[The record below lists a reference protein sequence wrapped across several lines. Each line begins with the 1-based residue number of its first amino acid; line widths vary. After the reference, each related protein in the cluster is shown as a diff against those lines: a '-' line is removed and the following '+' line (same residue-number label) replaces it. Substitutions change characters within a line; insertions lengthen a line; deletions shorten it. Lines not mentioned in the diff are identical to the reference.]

1 MRTGNVPGAESEIGR
16 YMTQRLRALRLAG
29 QDLPGAGNM
38 AKLRMSEMYRL
49 AREVGLGIIG
59 ARGLLHDYSEDAEPA
74 DDGEAI
80 DDAILDLAM
89 WSPGP
94 SIYGGTDQVQRNILG
109 ERVLGLPREPSDDR
123 TLAFKDLRKNA

>member
-1 MRTGNVPGAESEIGR
+1 
-16 YMTQRLRALRLAG
+16 
-29 QDLPGAGNM
+29 M
-38 AKLRMSEMYRL
+38 AKLRMSDMYRL
-49 AREVGLGIIG
+49 ARDVGLGIIG
-59 ARGLLHDYSEDAEPA
+59 VRGTLHDYSEDAAPD
-74 DDGEAI
+74 DDGDAI
-80 DDAILDLAM
+80 DNAILDLAL